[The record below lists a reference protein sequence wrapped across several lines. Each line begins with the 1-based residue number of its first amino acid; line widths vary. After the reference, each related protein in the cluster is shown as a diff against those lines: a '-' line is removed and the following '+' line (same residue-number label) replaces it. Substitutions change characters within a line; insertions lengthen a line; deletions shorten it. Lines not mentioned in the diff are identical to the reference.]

1 MATLLLSMPKE
12 LPKEDSFPKVS
23 PGPAK
28 DTEAIISIPPAPEPS
43 NQIVDKPVDTAAT
56 LKDKILKLLVAGVR
70 PGIVAQSLGCDPS
83 YISQLASQPEF
94 LEKILESRN
103 QQIQKEL
110 NVKEKYEK
118 LENSILT
125 KLTNLL
131 PQLNK
136 PMELSRVLQVVQAKK
151 FQATDI
157 PTQEPQRA
165 TVVNLTLNKKV
176 SQKFILNGNKDIIG
190 IGDKSFAPMATAN
203 LLEVA
208 KAPEAITSIEH
219 NHKQHYTDNE
229 VDM

>member
-1 MATLLLSMPKE
+1 MATLLLKMPE
-12 LPKEDSFPKVS
+12 NLPKPEP
-23 PGPAK
+23 PGPSA
-28 DTEAIISIPPAPEPS
+28 DHESTISIPPAPEAS
-43 NQIVDKPVDTAAT
+43 NIVTPAPVDTAAT

-94 LEKILESRN
+94 LEKILEARN
-103 QQIQKEL
+103 SQIQKEL

-176 SQKFILNGNKDIIG
+176 SSKFILNSNKDIIG
-190 IGDKSFAPMATAN
+190 IGDKSFAPMATPA

-208 KAPEAITSIEH
+208 KEPQAITNE
-219 NHKQHYTDNE
+219 QEYTDNE
-229 VDM
+229 VGM